1 MIRNIQ
7 FSQCRVHA
15 NIGARRL
22 FGRPLRELPCK
33 NALFRSRALFCGGRI
48 PATPGNANCA
58 EVKGGRRRFAK
69 RRTTGPRWNGRDCLN
84 AATVLIAPPGLAM
97 TLAGSNRTLRRM
109 GRAQR
114 NPSLFPAGEL
124 MGIATLHPSYK
135 SGTLEERGR
144 EPANSDGPVDF
155 VLEAHFRLN
164 ADIAPCSF
172 RAPRAER
179 FPPASR
185 MRH

>member
-1 MIRNIQ
+1 MPTSVNAV
-7 FSQCRVHA
+7 FLDAPYA
-15 NIGARRL
+15 NCPA
-22 FGRPLRELPCK
+22 K
-33 NALFRSRALFCGGRI
+33 MHSSVAALFSAGGRI

-58 EVKGGRRRFAK
+58 EVKGGCGRFAK

-135 SGTLEERGR
+135 SGTLEE
-144 EPANSDGPVDF
+144 
-155 VLEAHFRLN
+155 
-164 ADIAPCSF
+164 
-172 RAPRAER
+172 
-179 FPPASR
+179 
-185 MRH
+185 